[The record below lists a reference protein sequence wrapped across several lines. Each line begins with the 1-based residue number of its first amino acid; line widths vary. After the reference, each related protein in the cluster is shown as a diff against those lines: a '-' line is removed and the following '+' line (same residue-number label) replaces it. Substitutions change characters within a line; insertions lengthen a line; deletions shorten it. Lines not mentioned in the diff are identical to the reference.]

1 MIKRINAKK
10 ESKDVRISIIIPT
23 LNASSTIG
31 ITLRSI
37 FHNIAKRHDYEVL
50 IVDGGSK
57 DDTIQIARQF
67 HVKVLS
73 CPIKGAA
80 AARNVGIANAR
91 GEIIYFVD
99 ADCILPPDTLQKII
113 FFFDKY
119 GEADGVGGPLLPK
132 MIDKNN
138 IIQRFSGK
146 NFLEIIRFPETI
158 TMVKPRVFRGSLLTG
173 NCAYKRE
180 VLTKVGGFD
189 IRFKTCGEDI
199 ELCWRLAL
207 KGYKLFFWPE
217 LIVWHIFPRTLHELA
232 VQYIRW
238 GIASSKLKK
247 KFFEHKRVF
256 LDYNTYKVF
265 IRSFAK
271 IFSKHDKMLY
281 ALRCFSIFMHT
292 IGKIIASFQEGIVN
306 L

>member
-1 MIKRINAKK
+1 MTKRIDAKK
-10 ESKDVRISIIIPT
+10 GSKDVLISIVIPT
-23 LNASSTIG
+23 LNASSTLG
-31 ITLRSI
+31 ITLKSI
-37 FHNIAKRHDYEVL
+37 FNNTIKPQDYEVL
-50 IVDGGSK
+50 VVDGGSK
-57 DDTIQIARQF
+57 DDTILIARQF
-67 HVKVLS
+67 DVKVLS

-80 AARNVGIANAR
+80 AARNIGIANAR
-91 GEIIYFVD
+91 GEIVYFVD
-99 ADCILPPDTLQKII
+99 ADCILPPDTLQKIV

-119 GEADGVGGPLLPK
+119 EKADGVGGPLLPK
-132 MIDKNN
+132 ITDKNN
-138 IIQRFSGK
+138 IIQRLSGEI
-146 NFLEIIRFPETI
+146 FLEIMRFPETI
-158 TMVKPRVFRGSLLTG
+158 TMVKPRVLRGSLLTG

-180 VLTKVGGFD
+180 LLTKVGGFN
-189 IRFKTCGEDI
+189 IRFKTYGEDI

-247 KFFEHKRVF
+247 RFFGRKRVF
-256 LDYNTYKVF
+256 LDHNTYKVF

-271 IFSKHDKMLY
+271 IFLRHDKMPH
-281 ALRCFSIFMHT
+281 ALKCFSVFMHI
-292 IGKIIASFQEGIVN
+292 IGKIAGSFQEGIVN